1 MNALSCS
8 FKMGNLYVMPQM
20 PFLVEKKLL
29 KCQIGAGTKK
39 DMEKE
44 YKVKSDRY
52 GHVHKFVQMPTGYYA
67 FVPEQDWMP
76 LYITKNKD
84 GSVSFVDTDGG
95 PCIGV
100 GFETDEIKVVALH
113 DFGQCGIEFQL
124 EEKK

>member
-1 MNALSCS
+1 
-8 FKMGNLYVMPQM
+8 
-20 PFLVEKKLL
+20 
-29 KCQIGAGTKK
+29 
-39 DMEKE
+39 MEKE

-76 LYITKNKD
+76 LYITKDKD

-95 PCIGV
+95 PCIRV